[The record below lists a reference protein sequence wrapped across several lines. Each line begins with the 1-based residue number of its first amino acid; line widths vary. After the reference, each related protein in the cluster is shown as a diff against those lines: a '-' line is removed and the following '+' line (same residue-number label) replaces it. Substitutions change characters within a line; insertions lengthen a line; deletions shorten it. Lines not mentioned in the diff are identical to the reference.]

1 MEEKKICSV
10 CKIEKSIESF
20 YRCNKCLN
28 GRVSICKICKQKGLR
43 VNKDHIIHPFN
54 QMWRQSEER
63 FFSLNG
69 VKKEDY
75 VTMWEL
81 LQQMGYDTDK
91 DKDIHQQ
98 FLDRHNPSSKKPM
111 KYKNRALSDRS
122 QWYADGSKNPN
133 KNVRIIK
140 KTPTD

>member
-1 MEEKKICSV
+1 MLKIKSPKIQLIGNRPGEK
-10 CKIEKSIESF
+10 
-20 YRCNKCLN
+20 
-28 GRVSICKICKQKGLR
+28 
-43 VNKDHIIHPFN
+43 IHETLLT
-54 QMWRQSEER
+54 SEER

-81 LQQMGYDTDK
+81 LQQMGYNTDK